1 MLLANRPAFARVER
15 GAGFGGKP
23 RREARRFLESHPRD
37 FAVVVILPL
46 PRPAVR
52 RDYVGV

>member
-23 RREARRFLESHPRD
+23 RREPRRFWSPIR
-37 FAVVVILPL
+37 AISPSS
-46 PRPAVR
+46 
-52 RDYVGV
+52 